1 MAGTSTAVRPECWQS
16 SLSLPRP
23 AYWGRSMTEP
33 PGIEHVTALIEQW
46 RQGDAVALD
55 HLVPLVYADL
65 RKVARAHLRREQ
77 AGHSLQATALV
88 HEVYV
93 RLMGVDGLRV
103 ESRAHFLALA
113 ARLMRQILVDH
124 ARRKRAGKRGG
135 AVTVVGLDMVA
146 PHAEPCT
153 AAPDVDVLALDRA
166 LEELA
171 SFDPQQCQVVELKF
185 FAGLTIEETAQA
197 LAISTATVEREWV
210 IARAWLYQRL
220 AAPMAP

>member
-1 MAGTSTAVRPECWQS
+1 MAES
-16 SLSLPRP
+16 
-23 AYWGRSMTEP
+23 
-33 PGIEHVTALIEQW
+33 PGVEHVTALIEQW

-55 HLVPLVYADL
+55 RLVPLVYADL

-93 RLMGVDGLRV
+93 RLMGVGGLRV
-103 ESRAHFLALA
+103 ENRAHFLALA

-135 AVTVVGLDMVA
+135 TATVVGLDMVA

-153 AAPDVDVLALDRA
+153 DGPDVDVLALDRA

-185 FAGLTIEETAQA
+185 FAGLTIDETAQA

-220 AAPMAP
+220 AAPKAP